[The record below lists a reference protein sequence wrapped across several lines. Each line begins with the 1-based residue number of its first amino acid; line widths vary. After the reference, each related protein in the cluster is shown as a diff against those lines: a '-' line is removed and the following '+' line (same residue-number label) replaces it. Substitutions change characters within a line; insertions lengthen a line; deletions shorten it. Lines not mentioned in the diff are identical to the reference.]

1 MDFLGGRVGLGSAF
15 LVVLVFIAVVTVV
28 VLATFM
34 YLYINGYRQTYNA
47 REMSLLLVYKFVR
60 GGA

>member
-1 MDFLGGRVGLGSAF
+1 MGLGSAF

>member
-1 MDFLGGRVGLGSAF
+1 MRRWVFWGRVGLGGVF
-15 LVVLVFIAVVTVV
+15 LMVFVFIAVVTVV

-47 REMSLLLVYKFVR
+47 QENVIPLSQ
-60 GGA
+60 